1 MKLLKYLLFFILI
14 NNCKQKIQYQNQIK
28 DDVIFLSSDSLE
40 GRETGTQGEIKAG
53 EYIKK
58 RFIKLGLQPL
68 ENNNYF
74 QNFPN
79 KYFSKF

>member
-40 GRETGTQGEIKAG
+40 GRATGSQGEIKAG

-58 RFIKLGLQPL
+58 RFIKVGLQPL
-68 ENNNYF
+68 KNNHYF
-74 QNFPN
+74 LL
-79 KYFSKF
+79 